1 MVRLQ
6 GILQHMDIEELTKS
20 QLLLLT
26 ILVTFVTSI
35 ATGILTVSMLDQAP
49 PIVTQTVNQIVE
61 RTVKTVAPAL
71 PRSVVKTIIAAPAPS
86 NEDLVTSALAAQDA
100 RTVLLYKTDT
110 STTTPAVAVGT
121 YLSTSRGVVTIA
133 SKKLPSQANIEF
145 PNGST
150 KPVTL
155 VRIVDNLALY
165 SFSDKV
171 KLPKA
176 SMPKLMSRRN
186 LKLGETVLAIRGDGS
201 ATTGIISQISNE
213 GIHTTLPEIGVGV
226 GVVDLSGNLVG
237 IATNGKIRLLV
248 GTEAINALLTST
260 STMKSIITK
269 TSVVKTSTK

>member
-1 MVRLQ
+1 
-6 GILQHMDIEELTKS
+6 MDIEDLTKS

-71 PRSVVKTIIAAPAPS
+71 PTSIVKTIIAAPAPS

-100 RTVLLYKTDT
+100 RTVLLYKTNV
-110 STTTPAVAVGT
+110 STTTPAMAVGT
-121 YLSTSRGVVTIA
+121 YLYKSRSVVTVA
-133 SKKLPSQANIEF
+133 GKRLPSQANIEF

-150 KPVTL
+150 EPVTL
-155 VRIVDNLALY
+155 VRILGNLALY
-165 SFSDKV
+165 SFSDKA

-176 SMPKLMSRRN
+176 TTPKLISRGN

-201 ATTGIISQISNE
+201 ATTGIISQISSK
-213 GIHTTLPEIGVGV
+213 GVHTTLPEIGVGV
-226 GVVDLSGNLVG
+226 GAVDLSGNLVG
-237 IATNGKIRLLV
+237 IAINGKIRILV
-248 GTEAINALLTST
+248 GAEAINALLTST
-260 STMKSIITK
+260 STMKSAATAAVAAASIV
-269 TSVVKTSTK
+269 SVSTK